1 MDFAPEE
8 THIALQAMAR
18 DFARQEI
25 VPAAEEIDRQKS
37 PEGRFPAALLEKGS
51 RLGLRT
57 LAVPEALG
65 GGGADLLTLCTVG
78 EEIGWG
84 DLGLGATIA
93 QNWCVSMALEKIC
106 PADKY
111 EALARDFVGDHG
123 AHLTR
128 ADLSAAPPPEMRM
141 PYDGAGENIPASA
154 RQAEDGWS
162 LSGFSSHVM
171 NGEAA
176 RWTLVSIEGEDG
188 RQAFLLEGGGARIV
202 RRHDPM
208 GMRSVEDVALAFED
222 VKVPGTSWIDCAPA
236 AWVGIVPV
244 FMVLPASAALGTARR
259 AGEHATAH
267 ARERVQGGKPI
278 IEHQSVGFMLADNL
292 MEISAARRSLQ
303 AAAWAADSSAG
314 VANGGEAEAVRES
327 YLMRI
332 FVSEACERIA
342 RRSMEVWGGAGYM
355 TEAPMERFVRDMASF
370 MHAGEMN
377 YSLRARA
384 MAML

>member
-8 THIALQAMAR
+8 THIALQGMAR

-25 VPAAEEIDRQKS
+25 VPAAGEIDRQKS
-37 PEGRFPAALLEKGS
+37 PEGRFPAALLEKSS

-65 GGGADLLTLCTVG
+65 GGGADLLTLCVVG

-84 DLGLGATIA
+84 DLGVGATLA
-93 QNWCVSMALEKIC
+93 QDWCVSIALGKIC
-106 PADKY
+106 VADKF
-111 EALARDFVGDHG
+111 EAFARDFIGDHG

-128 ADLSAAPPPEMRM
+128 VELSAAAPPENRM
-141 PYDGAGENIPASA
+141 PYEGAEENIPASA
-154 RQAEDGWS
+154 RQAEGGWS
-162 LSGFSSHVM
+162 LNGFSSHVI

-176 RWTLVSIEGEDG
+176 RWILVSLEGEGG
-188 RQAFLLEGGGARIV
+188 RQAFLVEGEGARVV

-208 GMRSVEDVALAFED
+208 GMRSAEDVALAFDD
-222 VKVPGTSWIDCAPA
+222 VKVPGASRIDCAPE
-236 AWVGIVPV
+236 AWAGLVPV
-244 FMVLPASAALGTARR
+244 FMTLPASAALGAARR
-259 AGEHATAH
+259 ADEHATAH

-292 MEISAARRSLQ
+292 MELAAARRALQ
-303 AAAWAADSSAG
+303 AAAWAADR
-314 VANGGEAEAVRES
+314 GEAEAVRES
-327 YLMRI
+327 CLARI
-332 FVSEACERIA
+332 FVSEVCERIA

-355 TEAPMERFVRDMASF
+355 TEAPMERFVRDMTSF
-370 MHAGEMN
+370 MYAGEMTH
-377 YSLRARA
+377 SLRARA